1 MYIFT
6 CSLCKKTIGSKE
18 NIYYAYDKNFCS
30 TNCRI
35 YYLNNKYNYL
45 DNSNVTKITTFNNS
59 DMSETTIINSNTD
72 MSSIDSINDDV
83 DIYSKN
89 KILSYKSSVNLLNI
103 DGSYAEGS
111 NKKRDYYN
119 FNVDR
124 NIDRKK
130 DRSCN
135 ALIYITINTIEYI
148 YNILYK

>member
-45 DNSNVTKITTFNNS
+45 DNSNDIKINRFNNS
-59 DMSETTIINSNTD
+59 DLSETTIINSNTD

-83 DIYSKN
+83 HIYSKN
-89 KILSYKSSVNLLNI
+89 KILSYKSSVNLLNM
-103 DGSYAEGS
+103 DGTYSHQC
-111 NKKRDYYN
+111 NKKRDYCQYYI
-119 FNVDR
+119 DR
-124 NIDRKK
+124 NK

-135 ALIYITINTIEYI
+135 SLIYITINTIEYI